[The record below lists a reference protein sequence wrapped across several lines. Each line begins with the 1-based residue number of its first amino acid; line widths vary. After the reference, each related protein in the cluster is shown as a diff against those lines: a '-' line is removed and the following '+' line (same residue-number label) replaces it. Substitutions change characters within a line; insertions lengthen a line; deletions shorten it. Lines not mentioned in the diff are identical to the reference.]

1 MLNGIKNILTFVC
14 DNWVAILIIAGL
26 AVVVYRKVK
35 AFIAQDRDEQ
45 VAIAKAQIREFMLK
59 LVSDA
64 EEDYEAWNKAGAVKR
79 AQVIQ
84 QIFISYPILSKI
96 VNQDELIKWIDTQ
109 IDNSLVEL
117 QKVISKNN
125 GQNTV

>member
-1 MLNGIKNILTFVC
+1 MLNGIKNILAFVC
-14 DNWVAILIIAGL
+14 DNWLAILIIAGL
-26 AVVVYRKVK
+26 AVIAYRKIA

-84 QIFISYPILSKI
+84 QIYMDYPILSTI
-96 VNQDELIKWIDTQ
+96 VDQGALIKWIDDQ
-109 IDNSLVEL
+109 IDAALGEL
-117 QKVISKNN
+117 RKIIAENK
-125 GQNTV
+125 

>member
-1 MLNGIKNILTFVC
+1 MLNGIKNILVFVC
-14 DNWVAILIIAGL
+14 DNWVAIMIVAGL
-26 AVVVYRKVK
+26 AVIVYRKVM
-35 AFIAQDRDEQ
+35 AFIAQGRDEQ
-45 VAIAKAQIREFMLK
+45 VAIAKAQIKEFMLK

-125 GQNTV
+125 GQNAV

>member
-1 MLNGIKNILTFVC
+1 MLNGIKNILKFVC

-35 AFIAQDRDEQ
+35 AFIAQDRDQ
-45 VAIAKAQIREFMLK
+45 QIAVAKAQIKEFILK

-84 QIFISYPILSKI
+84 QIFTSYPILSKI
-96 VNQDELIKWIDTQ
+96 VKQDELIKWIDAQ
-109 IDNSLVEL
+109 IDAALDEL
-117 QKVISKNN
+117 RKIVAENKQE
-125 GQNTV
+125 

>member
-26 AVVVYRKVK
+26 AVIAYRKIA

-84 QIFISYPILSKI
+84 KIYMDYPILSTI
-96 VNQDELIKWIDTQ
+96 VDQGALIKWIDDQ
-109 IDNSLVEL
+109 IDAALGEL
-117 QKVISKNN
+117 RKIIAENK
-125 GQNTV
+125 